1 MTALSTE
8 AVLSEKRKQPARPD
22 IRVVLWLGAVPML
35 AGALL
40 PWVLLRPNRLAPGE
54 LLRVPGAITL
64 ALLVLAVL
72 PALLIRRLP
81 GVAAAAAAA
90 GLLAAFWLLGE
101 RTAGALTG
109 QAEFARAS
117 AASGFWLYMV
127 GALIAASSAAQA
139 GRGARRWAWAW
150 VPGAAVLLLSGQL
163 SSWSVLVEARSEG
176 PRWVQEFGQHLRL
189 VGSALGLAVLLGV
202 PLTLWAAR
210 RERVAG
216 GLLGLA
222 NAVQTIPSLALLG
235 LLIVPLAALSRA
247 FPALRE
253 VGVAGI
259 GVAPA
264 LSAMTLYAL
273 LPVLRNGIE
282 ALRGVPPGVVDAAR
296 GMGMTSGQ
304 TFWRVELPL
313 AMPVWLSGV
322 RQAAVML
329 VGVAAVAA
337 LIGAGGLGTYI
348 FKGLQSA
355 ATDLILLGAVPA
367 VLLAIFVDALLRATE
382 GWLGGRLGQVE
393 DA

>member
-1 MTALSTE
+1 MTALS
-8 AVLSEKRKQPARPD
+8 SEPVSLEEGTSARAD
-22 IRVVLWLGAVPML
+22 IRVVLWLGALPL
-35 AGALL
+35 LSGALL

-54 LLRVPGAITL
+54 LLRLPLAITL
-64 ALLVLAVL
+64 VLLLLAVL
-72 PALLIRRLP
+72 PALLIRRSPELS
-81 GVAAAAAAA
+81 ASAAA
-90 GLLAAFWLLGE
+90 GSIVAAFWLLGE

-127 GALIAASSAAQA
+127 GALIAAFGAAQT
-139 GRGARRWAWAW
+139 GWVPRLWAWAW
-150 VPGAAVLLLSGQL
+150 VPATALLVLSGQL
-163 SSWSVLVEARSEG
+163 STWSVLVEARSEG

-189 VGSALGLAVLLGV
+189 VGSALGLAVFLGV
-202 PLTLWAAR
+202 PLTLWAVR
-210 RERVAG
+210 WERVAAG
-216 GLLGLA
+216 ALGIA

-264 LSAMTLYAL
+264 LTAMTLYAL

-282 ALRGVPPGVVDAAR
+282 ALRGVPPGTVDAAR
-296 GMGMTSGQ
+296 GMGMTPAQ

-313 AMPVWLSGV
+313 ALPVWLSGV

-367 VLLAIFVDALLRATE
+367 ALLAVLVDALLRAAE
-382 GWLGGRLGQVE
+382 RWLSGRLGRAGDE
-393 DA
+393 